1 MSGRG
6 GLQTR
11 PYGLAGGRPDELLYD
26 SVVRHFEL
34 LSSRR
39 ALLAAEISLRFAP
52 FDKAQ
57 DRLPPLKKGD

>member
-1 MSGRG
+1 M
-6 GLQTR
+6 QTR

-57 DRLPPLKKGD
+57 DKASPFENV